1 MSLIEKSINK
11 YLIKNLKKKIKLFD
25 VSLRDGLQSQQKIYT
40 LQEKKDLLIKI
51 INKFQPNEV
60 EVGSLV
66 NTKILPQMNNSVELY
81 KYAEKLKINTN
92 FYLLVPNK
100 KKLET
105 VEKEKIKNVSLI
117 SSFSDSFQKKNINQS
132 LENTKREIV
141 KMNNKLESYEWIKNK
156 KLYLSCFNDCPIE
169 KKIDKKKIYDEINFY
184 KKFTNF
190 DNYCLSD
197 TTGNLTLNDYKNLI
211 EQIKMIIGPEKL
223 SIHLHYN
230 DLNKENTKKIIMH
243 SLKNDITKID
253 ISCID
258 EGGCIMTLKGDKLN
272 QNMSYELLEEL

>member
-11 YLIKNLKKKIKLFD
+11 YLITTLRKKIKLFD
-25 VSLRDGLQSQQKIYT
+25 VSLRDGLQSQKRIYN

-66 NTKILPQMNNSVELY
+66 NTNILPQMNNSLEIY
-81 KYAEKLKINTN
+81 KYAEKLNINTN
-92 FYLLVPNK
+92 FYLLVPNR
-100 KKLET
+100 KKLEI

-132 LENTKREIV
+132 LENTKKEIV
-141 KMNNKLESYEWIKNK
+141 EMNNMLESYEWIKNK

-169 KKIDKKKIYDEINFY
+169 RKIDEKKIYDEIIFY

-190 DNYCLSD
+190 NNYCLSD
-197 TTGNLTLNDYKNLI
+197 TTGNLTLNDYINLI
-211 EQIKMIIGPEKL
+211 DKIKMIIKPEKL

-230 DLNKENTKKIIMH
+230 ELNKENTKKIIMY
-243 SLKNDITKID
+243 SLKNNINKID

-272 QNMSYELLEEL
+272 QNMSYKLLNEL